1 MFYISFYKRKTKLQ
15 KNMQK
20 LTSLM
25 GGKSQRGRIKGDG
38 NMEKRMFAIKVPA
51 KEKDAMDL
59 VARETQRTLA
69 NIYLIPLQRFIHE
82 SLGAVIL
89 GKMDEVRG
97 NDRNEDIIRYLL
109 NSSNSTAKIAPLVIK
124 DFIQSMTVEGAG
136 RKFKMLFS
144 ELNFTDKSFLLHEI
158 NLHELARHLG
168 KEYLER
174 GGSLNSIDLE
184 LAYELFFERMLSVYY
199 GITAE
204 GSLEN
209 LRSAWDD
216 NYPRIS
222 MFKDSLLR
230 EYKAKYGKSFV
241 EIFEVEPEYEAKK
254 RLKGQKTVH
263 I

>member
-1 MFYISFYKRKTKLQ
+1 
-15 KNMQK
+15 
-20 LTSLM
+20 
-25 GGKSQRGRIKGDG
+25 
-38 NMEKRMFAIKVPA
+38 MFAIKVPA

-69 NIYLIPLQRFIHE
+69 NIYLMPLQSFIHE

-97 NDRNEDIIRYLL
+97 NNRNEDIIRYLL
-109 NSSNSTAKIAPLVIK
+109 NNSNSTLKIAPLVIK

-144 ELNFTDKSFLLHEI
+144 DINFTDKSFLLHEI

-168 KEYLER
+168 REYLER
-174 GGSLNSIDLE
+174 GGSLSSIDLE
-184 LAYELFFERMLSVYY
+184 LSYELFFERMLSIYY
-199 GITAE
+199 SLTAE

-216 NYPRIS
+216 NYPRVS

-230 EYKAKYGKSFV
+230 EYKARYGKSFV

-254 RLKGQKTVH
+254 RLKSEKTLH

>member
-1 MFYISFYKRKTKLQ
+1 
-15 KNMQK
+15 
-20 LTSLM
+20 
-25 GGKSQRGRIKGDG
+25 
-38 NMEKRMFAIKVPA
+38 MEKKMFAIKVPA

-69 NIYLIPLQRFIHE
+69 NIYLMPLQSFIHE

-97 NDRNEDIIRYLL
+97 NNRNEDIIRYLL
-109 NSSNSTAKIAPLVIK
+109 NNSNSTLKIAPLIIK

-144 ELNFTDKSFLLHEI
+144 DINFTDKSFLLHEI

-174 GGSLNSIDLE
+174 GGSLSSIDLE
-184 LAYELFFERMLSVYY
+184 LSYELFFERMLSIYY
-199 GITAE
+199 SLTAE

-216 NYPRIS
+216 NYPRVS

-230 EYKAKYGKSFV
+230 EYKARYGKSFV

-254 RLKGQKTVH
+254 RLKSEKTLH

>member
-1 MFYISFYKRKTKLQ
+1 
-15 KNMQK
+15 
-20 LTSLM
+20 
-25 GGKSQRGRIKGDG
+25 
-38 NMEKRMFAIKVPA
+38 MEKKMFAIKVPA

-69 NIYLIPLQRFIHE
+69 NIYLMPLQNFIHE

-97 NDRNEDIIRYLL
+97 NNRNEDIIRYLL
-109 NSSNSTAKIAPLVIK
+109 NSSNSTVKIAPLVIK
-124 DFIQSMTVEGAG
+124 EFIQSMTVEGAG

-144 ELNFTDKSFLLHEI
+144 DINFTDKSFLLHEI

-168 KEYLER
+168 REYLER
-174 GGSLNSIDLE
+174 GGSLSSIDLE
-184 LAYELFFERMLSVYY
+184 LSYELFFERMLSIYY
-199 GITAE
+199 SLTAE

-216 NYPRIS
+216 NYPRVS

-230 EYKAKYGKSFV
+230 EYKAKYGKSFI
-241 EIFEVEPEYEAKK
+241 EIFKVEPEYEAKK
-254 RLKGQKTVH
+254 RLKSEKTVH

>member
-1 MFYISFYKRKTKLQ
+1 
-15 KNMQK
+15 
-20 LTSLM
+20 
-25 GGKSQRGRIKGDG
+25 
-38 NMEKRMFAIKVPA
+38 MEKKMFAIKVPA

-69 NIYLIPLQRFIHE
+69 NIYLMPLQSFIHE

-97 NDRNEDIIRYLL
+97 NNRNEDIIRYLL
-109 NSSNSTAKIAPLVIK
+109 NNSNSTLKIAPLVIK

-144 ELNFTDKSFLLHEI
+144 DINFTDKSFLLHEI

-168 KEYLER
+168 REYLER
-174 GGSLNSIDLE
+174 GGSLSSIDLE
-184 LAYELFFERMLSVYY
+184 LSYELFFERMLSIYY
-199 GITAE
+199 GLTAE

-216 NYPRIS
+216 NYPRVS

-230 EYKAKYGKSFV
+230 EYKARYGKSFV

-254 RLKGQKTVH
+254 RLKSEKTLH